1 MHIYCA
7 QETHSLND
15 CGALQIHGNC
25 PEAAIELLRLDN
37 HTADL
42 RSQSPVVAVSC
53 GHSLQNWR
61 DHICLGDICTHGN
74 FISVTEETEQPFSL
88 VPFDGIFG
96 LGLPQMSQAPHF
108 NVLDCMIRDKVL
120 KKNLFSVF
128 LAADDRDESE
138 ISFGEFKSDRM
149 ADQLF
154 WVPVSNPGYWQVE
167 MEDVAVGDK
176 LQGLCNGK
184 CQAAVDT
191 GTSLLAGPSDVVRTV
206 AGKEG
211 ACRVHQLDPP
221 HMLLGPTPLRAVPAV
236 SWVPHASTSSKV
248 RCASVVP
255 AVRGRAG
262 AVACLVA
269 GLCRRSPV
277 RCAQLRATPAGPSED
292 LEKQWQEYYERDERD
307 AEEGWAIDVL
317 DDDTLLKQILSPSP
331 RQSRVVRPMLG
342 DKVTIHFTARVVDGD
357 IFETTREDNTGPL
370 KFRIGHG
377 EVMRGLEESVMS
389 MSKGEISRFY
399 IAPELAFGDQGRD
412 KVPPGSSLEY
422 EIELVNVV
430 DMDPDVDEFNE
441 DIEIPKDL
449 DKMGKNDVG
458 EGGKDPLGKFYWER
472 HGQDMLVFIP
482 IDPAVSSRDV
492 DCLLLKTHIS
502 AAVAGEAVFDG
513 EPGLEI
519 DEDESDWEIESR
531 GGRRDYVDRDG
542 HTCTLSL
549 MTMDVPPPKGPL
561 FIFGDP
567 LLRKYYTVYDRENL
581 QVGFAMAAQPRRGDG
596 KA

>member
-1 MHIYCA
+1 MSSNYTRQA
-7 QETHSLND
+7 
-15 CGALQIHGNC
+15 C
-25 PEAAIELLRLDN
+25 PWQVKPNGDRD
-37 HTADL
+37 
-42 RSQSPVVAVSC
+42 VVTITFGTGEIS
-53 GHSLQNWR
+53 GIFMK

-138 ISFGEFKSDRM
+138 ISFGEFKSERM

-176 LQGLCNGK
+176 LQGLCSGK

-191 GTSLLAGPSDVVRTV
+191 GTSLLAGPSDVVRTLTKRQWRIEV
-206 AGKEG
+206 
-211 ACRVHQLDPP
+211 QLLNPP
-221 HMLLGPTPLRAVPAV
+221 HMLLGPTPLSAAPAV
-236 SWVPHASTSSKV
+236 SWAPHTDTGGRV
-248 RCASVVP
+248 RCASVP
-255 AVRGRAG
+255 AVRCAG
-262 AVACLVA
+262 GALASTLVA
-269 GLCRRSPV
+269 GLCRSRGPV
-277 RCAQLRATPAGPSED
+277 RCAQLRAKPASREGD

-307 AEEGWAIDVL
+307 AKEGWAIDVL
-317 DDDTLLKQILSPSP
+317 DDDTLLKQILTPSP

-357 IFETTREDNTGPL
+357 IFETTREDDTGPL

-492 DCLLLKTHIS
+492 DCLLLKNHIS
-502 AAVAGEAVFDG
+502 ATVAGEAVFDG

-519 DEDESDWEIESR
+519 DQDESDWEIETR
-531 GGRRDYVDRDG
+531 AGRRVLCIR
-542 HTCTLSL
+542 
-549 MTMDVPPPKGPL
+549 
-561 FIFGDP
+561 
-567 LLRKYYTVYDRENL
+567 LRKDHEFKRWPPHL
-581 QVGFAMAAQPRRGDG
+581 L
-596 KA
+596 K